1 MPCACDDAAAS
12 SFTNK
17 PVRLVLTKDVPKAN
31 TRSRREQMPQFALYA
46 EFDLA
51 CTEITLS
58 APTEFQ
64 LSTTQLKLFE
74 QSTAIISQEATT
86 HTFVATSEADC
97 SVWVEKL
104 RGEESNE

>member
-1 MPCACDDAAAS
+1 M
-12 SFTNK
+12 
-17 PVRLVLTKDVPKAN
+17 LTKDVPKDN
-31 TRSRREQMPQFALYA
+31 RRNRREQMQRFALYA

-58 APTEFQ
+58 APTTQRDNATEVAEFQ

-74 QSTAIISQEATT
+74 QSTAIIGEEATT
-86 HTFVATSEADC
+86 HTFVATSDADC

-104 RGEESNE
+104 RGVESNE